1 MDMNAVTSL
10 IGTLGFPIVMSL
22 LLFFYVKEQNTLHDK
37 EITSLKEAINDLKLA
52 IITFTER
59 FNGGNKRNEN

>member
-10 IGTLGFPIVMSL
+10 IGTLGFPIVMTL
-22 LLFFYVKEQNTLHDK
+22 LLFFYVKEQNELHDK
-37 EITSLKEAINDLKLA
+37 EISSLKEAINDLKLA
-52 IITFTER
+52 IITLTER

>member
-10 IGTLGFPIVMSL
+10 IGTLGFPIVMTL

-52 IITFTER
+52 IITLTER